1 MTIRKRILS
10 MFTSFT
16 ILMSFVGA
24 IPITASAAE
33 PHTHKVCSN
42 ADCSDNHEDITWTAW
57 DSAASLPTAEGNYY
71 LTKDITL
78 SRYWTPADSIS
89 LCLNG
94 HTITLTNSS
103 DCVISMKTGSTFNLC
118 DCIGS
123 GTITGGKSGGVR
135 GGTEKSTFNMYGGK
149 ISGNSG
155 NSWQDS
161 SGVYLSNGT
170 FNMYGGEISGNTDY
184 LSGGGVGIYKGAFNM
199 YGGKISGNSANF
211 GGGVWVIGTFKMLG
225 GEISGN
231 TAPFINGNEKGGVML
246 GSSDSV
252 IEIGGKVIIDN
263 NTANDIASNFYLGDE
278 ESIIISKPLTDGA
291 NIGITTESAPTE
303 YKKINITGEN
313 DADYSTFFHS
323 DNDDYKIINGEN
335 NVVQLELP
343 EKYRISQQ
351 PTAEN
356 GYTVIAEEKINEMWQ
371 TASPSYQWYE
381 ADIKVYNV
389 ASEDSENE
397 IGAEAIGGTY
407 NGSGVWQ
414 DENGAIGVAFSSL
427 NAGDTITVT
436 PSAGFDGQIMAVKL
450 DTYDIEECIENNGV
464 YSFAPAEDG
473 MYGIAIQNMSDSTSF
488 TAEITLTRT
497 DKIRIDGQTA
507 AALTAGE
514 NGKTYVCDVTF
525 NPSGDNET
533 LSTTPVEY
541 VQHTHKVCCGTECA
555 DGHTDITWTA
565 WTSDNSLPT
574 EAGNYYL
581 TKNVTIDCEW
591 VPTGTTN
598 LCLNGYILEST
609 EANEY
614 GRVIDILSN
623 SELSLCD
630 CSSAQTGKITG
641 GTPIGVGFS
650 RLVVGEKTAPV
661 FNMYG
666 GTISGINYPDPEN
679 PSGAAVDVSADNG
692 EFHMYGGKITDN
704 GALGIQM
711 YAKGNVFLSGTVD
724 ISNNGSSYAQM
735 MSAISDQLA
744 AAGINLGNIGTNI
757 DISIQKGNAVQLEA
771 PVTMANKSS
780 IFMPSE
786 DKTFSGTFTQ
796 GWNEKMSG
804 KNPKDYFTSAA
815 DAFEVKLD
823 DSGEAALAALHTHP
837 ICGTGACTD
846 PNHAS
851 HEDITWTAWESDNSL
866 PTEAGNYYLTTD
878 VVSTSQFRP
887 DGIRLCLNNHTIN
900 YNAGD
905 IQTTYIQTGCTF
917 DLCDCGENGK
927 LLSPEEVKDRNT
939 VSNHGTFNMYGGTL
953 SGKTSSGAQGLGV
966 SNAGTFNMYGGKIT
980 DNHTEYG
987 TGGGVNNYE
996 DSSVFNMYGGEI
1008 SGNTANAGGGVG
1020 IFKGSFYMY
1029 GGKITGNEATLYG
1042 GGIDISD
1049 TAANV
1054 VIKGDVSKNKSEGYG
1069 GGICTNAAAK
1079 IIDAKITGNT
1089 APYSGGVCEFFTKY
1103 PIITIGGNTVISG
1116 NTKTDGET
1124 PDNLMVFDASKIAVD
1139 NVTPLTEGAQIGVS
1153 YYWTDYITETAPFDI
1168 TGTNNADYSKYFK
1181 SDDEA
1186 YFIKNTD
1193 GNIVQLA
1200 KRHTHTL
1207 VHKNT
1212 AAATCTA
1219 AGNEEYWKCEG
1230 ENGCGKMFSDADGE
1244 TEIPAAPIIAA
1255 TGHTEDN
1262 GESTIQPTCMSAGMK
1277 TYKCTKCK
1285 EVIRTESVAALGHKY
1300 GKWELTLTDTSTEV
1314 IRTCEN
1320 DGSHQEKKNA
1330 EIQLV
1335 IPMPYTYSGTAC
1347 EPKASVKVFEGENET
1362 ALTENTDYSLSY
1374 ENNVNAGTATV
1385 KITGMGNYSGTAER
1399 TFNIAAKTINAAAAT
1414 AQNRVYDGTKTVT
1427 VTGVT
1432 LDGVCGDDTVAVNTN
1447 NLTGTVASANAG
1459 DYTQVTLSGLTL
1471 VNNNN
1476 NNYVLHQQNITVPTS
1491 VNVKIEKADVPS
1503 VTAGSLNIANHLKKE
1518 YTYLLSRLCPQINE
1532 DGAEVQK
1539 DWGSRSY
1546 EIVSVSFTQD
1556 GYYEDNT
1563 ARIGTA
1569 ESGGTVNNTLYLPI
1583 KFNDT
1588 DTTGKVATVTIK
1600 VSSDNYNDFTNTFEV
1615 HASNKK
1621 AVTFGGITAQDGV
1634 YNGSPWSGYT
1644 GDLTITDSDNNAVSL
1659 TPEIRYIGRLET
1671 AYSEKA
1677 EPPTNAG
1684 TYSVIFRVA
1693 DTDENYIGKRT
1704 VNFEVTKADGTA
1716 SVTMAN
1722 FEFGG
1727 TPSVPVPMSATN
1739 GTDNVTYMYKPQG
1752 AEDSAY
1758 TSVKPTVAGSYTV
1771 KAVFAETQNYKQAEA
1786 TADFTISHD
1795 YSDTWKHDATN
1806 HWRECSCG
1814 SRTDEAE
1821 HIWNAGEVT
1830 QEATCTLEGRTRYA
1844 CTVCGR
1850 EKVETTAALGHKW
1863 GAWRIT
1869 AEPTLTITG
1878 MAERVCENNNEHK
1891 DIVTLPVLT
1900 DTSVWTAGTKVEP
1913 TETTDGSQEYTSEYG
1928 TVTVTIPA
1936 TGGNRTE
1943 SSEIVIKDGTPNVTV
1958 DGLDELAKEIEPLAK
1973 NVKITMTVESKAEN
1987 STNAEHSAIKTISAN
2002 GKLDYLDI
2010 SLTKTVDSVESSI
2023 TETART
2029 LKIVIPFDMTGKKNV
2044 KVYRY
2049 HAGSAELLSESASN
2063 DEYYA
2068 VDDGV
2073 ITVYAKKFSTY
2084 AIGYD
2089 TEPTVKPSYSGGGSS
2104 ITSYKV
2110 TFKAGENGKITKGNS
2125 SVSISRNA
2133 KIIDTQIPE
2142 ITANDGYKFIGW
2154 GIDGK
2159 TTVDPTAAA
2168 VTKAITFTALYEAE
2182 TTEPTTEP
2190 TQEPTSEAK
2199 QHKAYIV
2206 GYEGKFIP
2214 DGNITRA
2221 ETAAILARLTDGFN
2235 ENESYISAFP
2245 DVVSGAWYANYIGF
2259 EEKQNV
2265 INGYEDGTFKPEES
2279 ITRAEFASMITH
2291 FSKLNTSN
2299 ADIPFADTGGHWAAE
2314 QIAAGAGAGYI
2325 KGYED
2330 NTFRPEHYI
2339 TRAEA
2344 VAIINRMLDRND
2356 ITEFENPFT
2365 DVSNSHWAYAD
2376 IIEAAVTHDVKE

>member
-10 MFTSFT
+10 MFTAFT

-42 ADCSDNHEDITWTAW
+42 TDCSDNHEDITWTAW
-57 DSAASLPTAEGNYY
+57 DSDNSMPTEAGNYY

-135 GGTEKSTFNMYGGK
+135 GGIEKSTFNMYGGK
-149 ISGNSG
+149 ISGNFG
-155 NSWQDS
+155 QDSQHS

-170 FNMYGGEISGNTDY
+170 FNMYGGEISGNTGNY
-184 LSGGGVGIYKGAFNM
+184 SGGGVGIYQGVFNM
-199 YGGKISGNSANF
+199 YGGKISGNSAHF

-278 ESIIISKPLTDGA
+278 ESIIISKPLTEGA

-313 DADYSTFFHS
+313 DVDYSTFFHS

-351 PTAEN
+351 PTAGN

-389 ASEDSENE
+389 ASSEAEVSENE
-397 IGAEAIGGTY
+397 IGAEAMYGIY
-407 NGSGVWQ
+407 SDSGVWQ
-414 DENGAIGVAFSSL
+414 DEDGAIGVAFSSL
-427 NAGDTITVT
+427 NAGDIITVT
-436 PSAGFDGQIMAVKL
+436 PSAGFDGQIMAVNL
-450 DTYDIEECIENNGV
+450 DTYDVGECIENNGV

-497 DKIRIDGQTA
+497 NKTRIDGQTA

-574 EAGNYYL
+574 DAGNYYL
-581 TKNVTIDCEW
+581 TQDVTIDSEW
-591 VPTGTTN
+591 SVLEVTTN
-598 LCLNGYILEST
+598 LCLNGYTLKST

-614 GRVIDILSN
+614 GQVIDILSN

-641 GTPIGVGFS
+641 DTPIGVGFS
-650 RLVVGEKTAPV
+650 RLVVGEKTGPV

-666 GTISGINYPDPEN
+666 GTISGINYPNPEN
-679 PSGAAVDVSADNG
+679 PSGAAVYVSADNG
-692 EFHMYGGKITDN
+692 EFHMYGGKIINN

-711 YAKGNVFLSGTVD
+711 NEKGNVFLSGTVD

-744 AAGINLGNIGTNI
+744 EEGINLGNIGTNI
-757 DISIQKGNAVQLEA
+757 DIAIYKGNAVQLEA

-786 DKTFSGTFTQ
+786 DMTFSGTFTQ

-804 KNPKDYFTSAA
+804 KNPKDYFTSAS

-837 ICGTGACTD
+837 VCGTGACTD
-846 PNHAS
+846 PKHAS

-927 LLSPEEVKDRNT
+927 LLSPEEAKDRNT

-980 DNHTEYG
+980 DNHTESG

-1054 VIKGDVSKNKSEGYG
+1054 VIKGEVSKNKSESYG

-1168 TGTNNADYSKYFK
+1168 TGTNSADYSKYFK

-1207 VHKNT
+1207 VHKNA

-1230 ENGCGKMFSDADGE
+1230 ENGCGKMFSDADGA
-1244 TEIPAAPIIAA
+1244 TEISEIP
-1255 TGHTEDN
+1255 
-1262 GESTIQPTCMSAGMK
+1262 TI
-1277 TYKCTKCK
+1277 
-1285 EVIRTESVAALGHKY
+1285 EALGHVW
-1300 GKWELTLTDTSTEV
+1300 GKWSFTETETETKV
-1314 IRTCEN
+1314 IKTCER
-1320 DGSHQEKKNA
+1320 DSSHQTALNA
-1330 EIQLV
+1330 EIQLTQTQ
-1335 IPMPYTYSGTAC
+1335 YTYSGTAC
-1347 EPKASVKVFEGENET
+1347 EPKASVKVFDGENET
-1362 ALTENTDYSLSY
+1362 ALTENADYTLTY
-1374 ENNVNAGTATV
+1374 ENNKNAGTATV

-1399 TFNIAAKTINAAAAT
+1399 TFHISPKTLAAT
-1414 AQNRVYDGTKTVT
+1414 YATAERRQYDGTATVN
-1427 VTGVT
+1427 VTEVT
-1432 LDGVCGDDTVAVNTN
+1432 LDGVCSGDTVAVDTD
-1447 NLTGTVASANAG
+1447 NLTGTLTSANAG
-1459 DYTQVTLSGLTL
+1459 DYTEVTLQNLTL
-1471 VNNNN
+1471 VNNES
-1476 NNYVLHQQNITVPTS
+1476 NNYVLYQPNITIPTE
-1491 VNVKIEKADVPS
+1491 VTIEKADVPA
-1503 VTAGSLNIANHLKKE
+1503 VTAGRLNIANNLKKE
-1518 YTYLLSRLCPQINE
+1518 YTYLLPRLCPQINE
-1532 DGAEVQK
+1532 QGAAVQK
-1539 DWGSRSY
+1539 DWGRREY
-1546 EIVSVSFTQD
+1546 EIVNIGFTQD
-1556 GYYEDNT
+1556 GYYDDNT

-1569 ESGGTVNNTLYLPI
+1569 ESGGTVNNTVYLPI

-1588 DTTGKVATVTIK
+1588 SETGIMGEVTIK
-1600 VSSDNYNDFTNTFEV
+1600 IVSTNYKDFENKFVVDAENKAAITFDG
-1615 HASNKK
+1615 
-1621 AVTFGGITAQDGV
+1621 VTARSRV
-1634 YNGSPWSGYT
+1634 YNGSPWIGYE
-1644 GDLTITDSDNNAVSL
+1644 GNLTAKDNYGNEVL
-1659 TPEIRYIGRLET
+1659 ITPEIRYTGRLNT
-1671 AYSEKA
+1671 GYSERA
-1677 EPPTNAG
+1677 EAPTNAG

-1693 DTDENYIGKRT
+1693 DNDEIYIGKRAL
-1704 VNFEVTKADGTA
+1704 NFEITKADGIG
-1716 SVTMAN
+1716 SVTMAD
-1722 FEFGG
+1722 FEEGES
-1727 TPSVPVPMSATN
+1727 PSVPVPSSQTN
-1739 GTDNVTYMYKPQG
+1739 GTDNVVYKYKPFG
-1752 AEDSAY
+1752 AEDSEY
-1758 TSVKPTVAGSYTV
+1758 VSDKPTVAGKYTV
-1771 KAVFAETQNYKQAEA
+1771 KAIFAATPNYNSASA
-1786 TADFTISHD
+1786 TTHFTI
-1795 YSDTWKHDATN
+1795 K
-1806 HWRECSCG
+1806 
-1814 SRTDEAE
+1814 
-1821 HIWNAGEVT
+1821 
-1830 QEATCTLEGRTRYA
+1830 
-1844 CTVCGR
+1844 
-1850 EKVETTAALGHKW
+1850 
-1863 GAWRIT
+1863 
-1869 AEPTLTITG
+1869 
-1878 MAERVCENNNEHK
+1878 
-1891 DIVTLPVLT
+1891 
-1900 DTSVWTAGTKVEP
+1900 
-1913 TETTDGSQEYTSEYG
+1913 
-1928 TVTVTIPA
+1928 
-1936 TGGNRTE
+1936 
-1943 SSEIVIKDGTPNVTV
+1943 
-1958 DGLDELAKEIEPLAK
+1958 
-1973 NVKITMTVESKAEN
+1973 SKP
-1987 STNAEHSAIKTISAN
+1987 SPS
-2002 GKLDYLDI
+2002 
-2010 SLTKTVDSVESSI
+2010 
-2023 TETART
+2023 
-2029 LKIVIPFDMTGKKNV
+2029 P
-2044 KVYRY
+2044 
-2049 HAGSAELLSESASN
+2049 SASPSPTPS
-2063 DEYYA
+2063 A
-2068 VDDGV
+2068 SP
-2073 ITVYAKKFSTY
+2073 A
-2084 AIGYD
+2084 
-2089 TEPTVKPSYSGGGSS
+2089 PTVKPHRGGGSAIRTTPAPNPTNTPVPDS
-2104 ITSYKV
+2104 TPTPAPNAAEIPEKHLLYV
-2110 TFKAGENGKITKGNS
+2110 VGYPDGEFKPDNG
-2125 SVSISRNA
+2125 ISR
-2133 KIIDTQIPE
+2133 
-2142 ITANDGYKFIGW
+2142 
-2154 GIDGK
+2154 
-2159 TTVDPTAAA
+2159 
-2168 VTKAITFTALYEAE
+2168 AE
-2182 TTEPTTEP
+2182 V
-2190 TQEPTSEAK
+2190 S
-2199 QHKAYIV
+2199 
-2206 GYEGKFIP
+2206 
-2214 DGNITRA
+2214 
-2221 ETAAILARLTDGFN
+2221 AILARLTDGFE
-2235 ENESYISAFP
+2235 ENEKYASAFP
-2245 DVVSGAWYANYIGF
+2245 DVISGAWYENYIGF
-2259 EEKQNV
+2259 EENKNIIV
-2265 INGYEDGTFKPEES
+2265 GYPDGEFKPNRL
-2279 ITRAEFASMITH
+2279 ITRAEFTAMIARYTALDCTD
-2291 FSKLNTSN
+2291 SS
-2299 ADIPFADTGGHWAAE
+2299 DYPFLDMKNWAYA
-2314 QIAAGAGAGYI
+2314 QITACHQAGYI
-2325 KGYED
+2325 DGYED
-2330 NTFRPEHYI
+2330 NTFRPEMNI

-2344 VAIINRMLDRND
+2344 VAIINRVLDRND
-2356 ITEFENPFT
+2356 ITEFENPFS
-2365 DVSNSHWAYAD
+2365 DVTQNHWAYMD
-2376 IIEAAVTHDVKE
+2376 IMEAVITHNAE